1 MATSAVLSDNLP
13 TYKLV
18 VVGDGG
24 VGKSALTIQF
34 FQKIFVPDYDPT
46 IEDSYLKHT
55 EIDAQWAILDVLDTA
70 GQEEF
75 SAMREQYMRT
85 GDGFLIVFSVT
96 DKASF
101 EHVDRFHQLIL
112 RVKDRW
118 DLLLNFPPVA
128 VARTTVIHAFSYS
141 CSYYSV
147 HPSIRSFVHSFIYSL
162 LFSLFF
168 RESFPM
174 VLVANKVDLLHLRKI
189 PSDQGREM
197 ASKHSIAYIETSAKD
212 PAMNVDKAFH
222 ELVRVIRQQIPER
235 SQKKKRKTKWRA
247 DRSTVSHRLH
257 CVVL

>member
-1 MATSAVLSDNLP
+1 MAVTMATSTVLSDNLP

-118 DLLLNFPPVA
+118 DLLLPCPLVA
-128 VARTTVIHAFSYS
+128 VARTTGGGERMCLFVLE
-141 CSYYSV
+141 SV
-147 HPSIRSFVHSFIYSL
+147 GLSDN
-162 LFSLFF
+162 
-168 RESFPM
+168 RE
-174 VLVANKVDLLHLRKI
+174 
-189 PSDQGREM
+189 
-197 ASKHSIAYIETSAKD
+197 
-212 PAMNVDKAFH
+212 
-222 ELVRVIRQQIPER
+222 
-235 SQKKKRKTKWRA
+235 KKGK
-247 DRSTVSHRLH
+247 
-257 CVVL
+257 